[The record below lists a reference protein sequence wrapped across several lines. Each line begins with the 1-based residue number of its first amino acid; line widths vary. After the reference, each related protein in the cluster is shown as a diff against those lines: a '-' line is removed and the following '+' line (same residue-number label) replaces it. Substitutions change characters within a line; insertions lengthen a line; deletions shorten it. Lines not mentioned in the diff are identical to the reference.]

1 MTNLFITDH
10 GDESVGIFSQSFIIE
25 TQFENCEDDKEELEW
40 FRNAQIEIY
49 KEYASGKVTA
59 EYDFE
64 RAEILKKELIDCLKP

>member
-1 MTNLFITDH
+1 MTKLFIKDH
-10 GDESVGIFSQSFIIE
+10 GDESVGIFSQSFTIE

-49 KEYASGKVTA
+49 KEYALGKITA

-64 RAEILKKELIDCLKP
+64 RAAILKQELIDCLNQ